1 MVGSEPKTHTSQ
13 TRGSDNR
20 PKMPGPDVLSG
31 LSPGDVKL
39 LRRALIDPAE
49 FIPNPLLESP
59 DAERILQPP
68 GSRATGSQQASVD
81 AAGNDDSGVHALLPE
96 DETVPVP
103 LDQERLTFLRLN
115 YLRRRLAQVL
125 AQHRGRRLNAEA
137 AREVIYWQRQIHELR
152 NRIVQENMPLVLAMA
167 RRTRINGV
175 DPADLI
181 SEGSLALLRAVNKF
195 DCSRGYRFSTYACRA
210 ILKSFSRVATR
221 SARRRGRFP
230 TEFDPE
236 LEKSDF
242 IERRRDTV
250 EVNCVE
256 ELRTLLEEGVGQL
269 TDVERQV
276 IRARFALDQSS
287 TDGRAK
293 GKTLE
298 EVGELIG
305 VTKERVRQIQ
315 NKALEKLRVLLD
327 QHVLA

>member
-1 MVGSEPKTHTSQ
+1 MVGSEPKAQTSQ
-13 TRGSDNR
+13 TRGTDNR
-20 PKMPGPDVLSG
+20 PKMPGPDVLAG
-31 LSPGDVKL
+31 FSPADLKL
-39 LRRALIDPAE
+39 LRRALVDPIE
-49 FIPNPLLESP
+49 YIPNPVLESP
-59 DAERILQPP
+59 DAERLLLRPLP
-68 GSRATGSQQASVD
+68 RAAEGAGVSGV

-96 DETVPVP
+96 DETIPVA
-103 LDQERLTFLRLN
+103 LDHERFMFLRLN

-125 AQHRGRRLNAEA
+125 AQHRGRRLTAEA
-137 AREVIYWQRQIHELR
+137 AREVIRWQRQIHELR
-152 NRIVQENMPLVLAMA
+152 NEIVQENMPLVLAMA

-221 SARRRGRFP
+221 TARRRGRFP

-242 IERRRDTV
+242 IERRRDAV

-269 TDVERQV
+269 TEVERQV
-276 IRARFALDQSS
+276 IRARFALDQTSV
-287 TDGRAK
+287 DGRVK

-327 QHVLA
+327 EHVLA